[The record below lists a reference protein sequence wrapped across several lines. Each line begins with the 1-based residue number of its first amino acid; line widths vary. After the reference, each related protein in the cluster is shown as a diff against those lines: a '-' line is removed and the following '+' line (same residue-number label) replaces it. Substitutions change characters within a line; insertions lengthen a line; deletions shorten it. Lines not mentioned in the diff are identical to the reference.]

1 MISTADGDSAYASL
15 QFGWRLGGQL
25 RAAVLS
31 GFLMTLLL
39 IALGLALLYAA
50 LKPLGDGLFDT
61 SAWVAKILAPA
72 EIEQT
77 ETTKRLSK
85 FGQAALTEGWLSN
98 IPFIAG
104 ILFWC
109 SIILSFFYD
118 WWAAIAMYFVATVLG
133 VLTKLFWRRSASFY
147 LSLIE
152 HKMLNSA
159 ADYKR
164 CNDTERLEVA
174 ESYCKDLQRI
184 ILLYEGSG
192 LRPPT
197 PKQLKDIPS
206 GDLSYW
212 LDAHVRLSHLRDQA

>member
-1 MISTADGDSAYASL
+1 VISTADSDSAYASL
-15 QFGWRLGGQL
+15 QFGWRLGSQL

-212 LDAHVRLSHLRDQA
+212 LDAHMRLSHLRDQA